1 MPGLG
6 GIYRS
11 LRPHPLC
18 AVAQERI
25 PLVKES
31 FDRSSFSHGFG
42 HSVYFVFQLLACSRW
57 MHLDVA
63 RAIWLMGSM
72 RLSFEAPSQYEL
84 LFGPKSLGFRV

>member
-18 AVAQERI
+18 AVAQERL

-31 FDRSSFSHGFG
+31 FDRSSFSHGFE
-42 HSVYFVFQLLACSRW
+42 HSVYFVFQLLDMFPVDAFRCCQGY
-57 MHLDVA
+57 MA
-63 RAIWLMGSM
+63 YG
-72 RLSFEAPSQYEL
+72 FYEAWFRSS
-84 LFGPKSLGFRV
+84 KSI